1 MKLRRQQ
8 STQLKSKLSGTLR
21 SWLPILQSSL
31 EELEDL
37 LQKYESENPYMQIQS
52 GFEEQFSAKF
62 THKELYQSERSSS
75 TEAIESKTI
84 YISSLYEKLNEQ
96 INAPLFPTPKS
107 SAIAYAIIE
116 EISDEGYFTGNL
128 NDIAQK
134 VEASPEQVESVR
146 QRFAHLDPPGVGA
159 VNAAEAMLFQLRQS
173 RVEEPIYS
181 LVSKMLEDLENIA
194 KYKKSPYYED
204 ALKVIRSFRNPPAIE
219 NLEDSP
225 PIIADL
231 IIIQKPSGIEVQI
244 NDMFYPDIIIEDYTL
259 DHQFVKK
266 KIKEARDLI
275 DALHMRKATLYK
287 IGLMIVDF
295 QYEFF
300 QGGDIKPMKL
310 KDIAEEFDHNPST
323 ISRAIANKYLACDRG
338 IFPMKAF
345 FTTGIDEDV
354 SNSAIKQFI
363 ADAIASEDR
372 NKPLSDQK
380 LLDMIEA
387 KFGVKMVRRT
397 ITKYRKQMKI
407 GGSSERKR
415 FYQLA

>member
-1 MKLRRQQ
+1 MKLRRSQ
-8 STQLKSKLSGTLR
+8 STQLKSKLSSTLR

-31 EELEDL
+31 EDLEDL
-37 LQKYESENPYMQIQS
+37 LQKYESENPYMQVQS

-62 THKELYQSERSSS
+62 THKVLYQSDRSSS
-75 TEAIESKTI
+75 TEAIEAKTI
-84 YISSLYEKLNEQ
+84 HVSSLYETLNEQ

-107 SAIAYAIIE
+107 VDIAYAIIE
-116 EISDEGYFTGNL
+116 EISDEGYFTG
-128 NDIAQK
+128 DINEIAK
-134 VEASPEQVESVR
+134 KINVKPHHVESVR
-146 QRFAHLDPPGVGA
+146 QRFAYLDPPGVGA
-159 VNAAEAMLFQLRQS
+159 VDAAEAMLFQLRQS
-173 RVEEPIYS
+173 GVEEPIYS
-181 LVSKMLEDLENIA
+181 LVEDMLKDLENLSNFKESA
-194 KYKKSPYYED
+194 YYED
-204 ALKVIRSFRNPPAIE
+204 ALKVIRSFRNPPALE

-225 PIIADL
+225 PIIPDL
-231 IIIQKPSGIEVQI
+231 IIVQKSSGIEVQM
-244 NDMFYPDIIIEDYTL
+244 NDLFYPDIIIEDCEL
-259 DHQFVKK
+259 DHKFVKQ

-275 DALHMRKATLYK
+275 DALQMRKATLYK
-287 IGLMIVDF
+287 IGLMIVEF

-310 KDIAEEFDHNPST
+310 KDIAQEFDHNPST

-345 FTTGIDEDV
+345 FTTGIDEEV
-354 SNSAIKQFI
+354 SNAVIKQFI
-363 ADAIASEDR
+363 ADAIASEDKNR
-372 NKPLSDQK
+372 PLSDQK
-380 LLDMIEA
+380 ILEMIEA